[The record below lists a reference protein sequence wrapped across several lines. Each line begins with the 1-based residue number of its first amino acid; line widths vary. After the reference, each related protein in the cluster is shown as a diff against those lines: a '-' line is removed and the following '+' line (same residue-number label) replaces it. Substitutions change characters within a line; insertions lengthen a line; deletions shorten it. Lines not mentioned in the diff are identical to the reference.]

1 MPALHAAVSDTA
13 DSLRHASCHD
23 EPPARPQG
31 RAARDGCATA
41 LAPMRK
47 ERTMGDLENGMMVQH
62 ASLGLG
68 KVVALE
74 ENAVH
79 VFFATSDARFATKL
93 RLPMA
98 RPFLTPAPS
107 TNAWLSRLSGFTF
120 DAKAG
125 RYGLGGTWLS
135 HADAAAR
142 FLEVFPKGFVDPGY
156 AGDGTDKRDRV
167 ARWRRAHEAYLET
180 LGGGEGER
188 LLAAGDVGELVERAL
203 RVERGVRALHKDA
216 DKTSFEDALRDSGA
230 ARGYFAALFEFLTAQ
245 APEGSRFEDLATSVA
260 AMTPGATQ
268 ESRWPI
274 VTLLPFVA
282 RPDLHMLLRPRFAC
296 EVGHRLGLEL
306 AYEPK
311 PNWSTY
317 SALLRS
323 AELLLEKLQPLGARD
338 HVDVEAF
345 MHVVTAKHARPKAQP
360 RLAT

>member
-1 MPALHAAVSDTA
+1 MS
-13 DSLRHASCHD
+13 
-23 EPPARPQG
+23 
-31 RAARDGCATA
+31 
-41 LAPMRK
+41 
-47 ERTMGDLENGMMVQH
+47 DLENGMMVEH

-74 ENAVH
+74 GNAVH

-98 RPFLTPAPS
+98 RPLLTPAAS

-120 DAKAG
+120 DAKSG
-125 RYGLGGTWLS
+125 RYGLGGTWLP

-142 FLEVFPKGFVDPGY
+142 FLEVFPKGFADPSY
-156 AGDGTDKRDRV
+156 AGDGADKHYRV
-167 ARWRRAHEAYLET
+167 ARWRRAHEVYVET

-188 LLAAGDVGELVERAL
+188 LLAAGDVGGLVERAL
-203 RVERGVRALHKDA
+203 RVERGVRPLHKDA
-216 DKTSFEDALRDSGA
+216 EKASFEDALKNLGA
-230 ARGYFAALFEFLTAQ
+230 ARGYFAALFEFLTAR
-245 APEGSRFEDLATSVA
+245 APERSRFEALTTSVA
-260 AMTPGATQ
+260 AMAPGATP
-268 ESRWPI
+268 ESGWPI

-306 AYEPK
+306 AYQPQ

-317 SALLRS
+317 STFLRS
-323 AELLLEKLQPLGARD
+323 TEVLLERLRPLGARD

-345 MHVVTAKHARPKAQP
+345 MHVVMAKHARPKA
-360 RLAT
+360 